1 MTDAVKMAKA
11 RHALSEHEQMADAQ
25 AQCVPCKLCGGSAV
39 ITDAG
44 IGAGYNIRC
53 SGSTTWRPSNGCMV
67 SDRRLGGWAYN
78 VMEWWNRLNSTAAL
92 EQAGEPVDA
101 ALLDRAELAW
111 QRFFYPA
118 ADCFTGPTADK
129 LPSVDLEVAD
139 CLRLVLA
146 AVGRL
151 VVTPEADVPAPLA
164 TLQRLG
170 QEFDAGEELSTLLT
184 KAIGDITVALTWAGK
199 SGKIEEWT
207 APYVAAVNQ
216 FDAQT
221 QSRVAAEPVGL
232 REAKA
237 SFKTALADLG
247 KRDAVH
253 WWGTDD
259 SQHAERMK
267 ACKARCKR
275 WGDCDEEDGSCAE
288 CDSDMAEA
296 LETRGSMK
304 RRLRNYEAR
313 VDRFFQSDGL
323 RAAQA
328 ALATPSQRDPQSRGQ
343 AFDGE
348 GEGWRPIE
356 SAPKDGTEI
365 ILFGPYPENSQGIP
379 TDRVTAGFWT
389 EPEPPVIGDC
399 GGECRCPEY
408 GEPED
413 PHWCS
418 MHGGSDEGW
427 MSTDGG
433 FTREWP
439 PTHWMPLP
447 DFPALSSAKRGEG

>member
-1 MTDAVKMAKA
+1 MTDMSNVEFIRDLAA
-11 RHALSEHEQMADAQ
+11 RMFR
-25 AQCVPCKLCGGSAV
+25 SATPAIGFDQGDTDRLYV
-39 ITDAG
+39 IA
-44 IGAGYNIRC
+44 
-53 SGSTTWRPSNGCMV
+53 
-67 SDRRLGGWAYN
+67 
-78 VMEWWNRLNSTAAL
+78 NRLAAL

-151 VVTPEADVPAPLA
+151 VVTPEADVPAPLT

-170 QEFDAGEELSTLLT
+170 QEFDAGEV
-184 KAIGDITVALTWAGK
+184 KAYLYERGDSSFFEREMKPAEFYPNWKITPLYAH
-199 SGKIEEWT
+199 
-207 APYVAAVNQ
+207 PP
-216 FDAQT
+216 

-247 KRDAVH
+247 KRDAVQ
-253 WWGTDD
+253 WWGAED
-259 SQHAERMK
+259 SQHAERMR
-267 ACKARCKR
+267 ACKARFQR

-296 LETRGSMK
+296 LETNASMK

-323 RAAQA
+323 RAVQSI
-328 ALATPSQRDPQSRGQ
+328 LATPSQPDHQSRGQ

-348 GEGWRPIE
+348 GEG
-356 SAPKDGTEI
+356 
-365 ILFGPYPENSQGIP
+365 
-379 TDRVTAGFWT
+379 
-389 EPEPPVIGDC
+389 
-399 GGECRCPEY
+399 
-408 GEPED
+408 
-413 PHWCS
+413 
-418 MHGGSDEGW
+418 
-427 MSTDGG
+427 
-433 FTREWP
+433 
-439 PTHWMPLP
+439 
-447 DFPALSSAKRGEG
+447 

>member
-1 MTDAVKMAKA
+1 MTDAVKMAIE
-11 RHALSEHEQMADAQ
+11 ALRPFAEA
-25 AQCVPCKLCGGSAV
+25 
-39 ITDAG
+39 AG
-44 IGAGYNIRC
+44 HIHPAHPDEATSLDGF
-53 SGSTTWRPSNGCMV
+53 PM
-67 SDRRLGGWAYN
+67 SDFRRAAETL
-78 VMEWWNRLNSTAAL
+78 AAL
-92 EQAGEPVDA
+92 EQAGEPVACVACD
-101 ALLDRAELAW
+101 DTPSAENN
-111 QRFFYPA
+111 P
-118 ADCFTGPTADK
+118 C
-129 LPSVDLEVAD
+129 
-139 CLRLVLA
+139 
-146 AVGRL
+146 AVCGK
-151 VVTPEADVPAPLA
+151 
-164 TLQRLG
+164 RLG
-170 QEFDAGEELSTLLT
+170 QEFDAGEPDAWRHRLRSRDENGTGIGEWSEWREG
-184 KAIGDITVALTWAGK
+184 KAANYTNRY
-199 SGKIEEWT
+199 IEAEDCPLY
-207 APYVAAVNQ
+207 AHPP
-216 FDAQT
+216 

-348 GEGWRPIE
+348 GEGVRDALERILSCVDANGDGCYDTVE
-356 SAPKDGTEI
+356 MVAGTKQNGQIVFKGSFITECVRARAALSEAREAGALADDSAP
-365 ILFGPYPENSQGIP
+365 S
-379 TDRVTAGFWT
+379 
-389 EPEPPVIGDC
+389 
-399 GGECRCPEY
+399 
-408 GEPED
+408 
-413 PHWCS
+413 
-418 MHGGSDEGW
+418 
-427 MSTDGG
+427 
-433 FTREWP
+433 
-439 PTHWMPLP
+439 
-447 DFPALSSAKRGEG
+447 